1 MAERKEKSQL
11 IGEFL
16 REAAVLV
23 AVAWPLEHAITH
35 EGQVDVQRLF
45 LAIACG
51 IWLLCIGIVLEGRD
65 EL

>member
-11 IGEFL
+11 VGDFL

-23 AVAWPLEHAITH
+23 AVAWPLEHAVTH
-35 EGQVDVQRLF
+35 EGQVDAEKLL

-51 IWLLCIGIVLEGRD
+51 VWLLCIGIVLEGSD
-65 EL
+65 GL